1 MVKRTRGKAEDMKYA
16 LFLGC
21 TIPARA
27 RNYELSLRKIASV
40 LGIELVDIEG
50 FGCCGF
56 PIKSVHHETFL
67 LLAAKNLMLAE
78 DRSLDICSPCSACT
92 SVLTEVN
99 KKLSEDKGLRQS
111 VLDKLSPGKAYH
123 FQESIRVK
131 HIARVLYEDV
141 GVEKIRSQVKRQ
153 LSGLSIAPHYGCHY
167 LKPSEIYDGFD
178 DPGNPR
184 SLDELIEALGAKSI
198 PYEGKDRCCGGAVLA
213 MDENI
218 SLAIAEKKL
227 RNFKAAGADAVSL
240 VCPFC
245 SVMFDDN
252 QKSIEAKFS
261 QSYQIPVL
269 YYTQLLGLALGFDKK
284 ELGLNMNKVKP
295 DELVAKLG

>member
-1 MVKRTRGKAEDMKYA
+1 MKYA

-40 LGIELVDIEG
+40 LGIEFVDIEG

-56 PIKSVHHETFL
+56 PIKSVHHDTFL
-67 LLAAKNLMLAE
+67 LLAARNLILAE
-78 DRSLDICSPCSACT
+78 ERSLDICCPCSACT

-99 KKLSEDKGLRQS
+99 RKLSEDHELRQS
-111 VLDKLSPGKAYH
+111 VLERLNLEKTYR
-123 FQESIRVK
+123 FQDSIRVK
-131 HIARVLYEDV
+131 HIARILYEDV
-141 GVEKIRSQVKRQ
+141 GVEKISSQVKRQ
-153 LSGLSIAPHYGCHY
+153 LSGLSVAPHYGCHY

-178 DPGNPR
+178 DPGNPK
-184 SLDELIEALGAKSI
+184 SLDELIDAIGAKPIS
-198 PYEGKDRCCGGAVLA
+198 YEGKERCCGGAVLA
-213 MDENI
+213 MNENI

-227 RNFKAAGADAVSL
+227 RNVKEAGADAISL

-252 QKSIEAKFS
+252 QKSIETKFS
-261 QSYQIPVL
+261 ESYQLPVL
-269 YYTQLLGLALGFDKK
+269 YYTQLLGLALGFEEK

-295 DELVAKLG
+295 TELVARLG